1 MSLRPETITKAISEA
16 KSAAKRRRFEQSI
29 DLVVTFRDLD
39 IKKPENKF
47 SLTVTLPHPIPNKE
61 NKICMI
67 ASGSMVLSARDA
79 NVDLVIS
86 KDDFPKYV
94 ESKKSVRKLAQE
106 YDFFLATP
114 DMMVQI
120 GRTMGSILGPRGKMP
135 DVVQPNA
142 DLKPIV
148 ERYRRSVR
156 IKIKDQP
163 QVMARVGSEAMNEKE
178 VADNISAVLEE
189 IYKKVQPEKIRSIHV
204 KTTMGTPVSLSLQQQ

>member
-1 MSLRPETITKAISEA
+1 MSLKPELVTKAIAEA
-16 KSAAKRRRFEQSI
+16 KSTSARRRFEQSI
-29 DLVVTFRDLD
+29 DLVVTFRDID

-47 SLTVTLPHPIPNKE
+47 SLTVTLPHAIPNKL

-79 NVDLVIS
+79 GVDLVIS
-86 KDDFPKYV
+86 RDDFSKYT
-94 ESKKSVRKLAQE
+94 ESKKTVRKLAQE

-120 GRTMGSILGPRGKMP
+120 GRSMGSILGPRGKMP

-148 ERYRRSVR
+148 DRYRRSVR

-178 VADNISAVLEE
+178 LVENINAVLEE
-189 IYKKVQPEKIRSIHV
+189 IFKKVSPEKVRAIYV
-204 KTTMGTPVSLSLQQQ
+204 KLTMGSPIKLTLSQ

>member
-1 MSLRPETITKAISEA
+1 MSLKQELVTKAIAEA
-16 KSAAKRRRFEQSI
+16 KSVSARRRFEQSI
-29 DLVVTFRDLD
+29 DLVVTFRDID

-47 SLTVTLPHPIPNKE
+47 SLTVTLPHAIPNKL

-79 NVDLVIS
+79 GVDLVIS
-86 KDDFPKYV
+86 RDDFPKYT
-94 ESKKSVRKLAQE
+94 ESKKAVRKLAQE

-120 GRTMGSILGPRGKMP
+120 GRSMGSILGPRGKMP

-148 ERYRRSVR
+148 DRYRRSVR
-156 IKIKDQP
+156 VKIKDQP
-163 QVMARVGSEAMNEKE
+163 QVMTRVGSEAMSEKE
-178 VADNISAVLEE
+178 VVENINAVLEE
-189 IYKKVQPEKIRSIHV
+189 IYKKVSPEKVRAIYV
-204 KTTMGTPVSLSLQQQ
+204 KLTMGPPIKLTLSQ

>member
-1 MSLRPETITKAISEA
+1 MSIKAESIIKAIDTARNQS
-16 KSAAKRRRFEQSI
+16 KHRRFEQSI

-47 SLTVTLPHPIPNKE
+47 SLTVTLPHPIPNKQ

-94 ESKKSVRKLAQE
+94 ESKKSIRKLAQE

-148 ERYRRSVR
+148 DRYRRSVR
-156 IKIKDQP
+156 VKIKDQP
-163 QVMARVGSEAMNEKE
+163 QVMARIGGETMNEKE
-178 VADNISAVLEE
+178 IAENATAVLEE
-189 IYKKVQPEKIRSIHV
+189 ITKKVQPEKIRSIYI
-204 KTTMGTPVSLSLQQQ
+204 KLTMGAPIRLNLQQ

>member
-1 MSLRPETITKAISEA
+1 MSLKPELITKAIAEA
-16 KSAAKRRRFEQSI
+16 KSSSARRRFEQSI
-29 DLVVTFRDLD
+29 DLVVTFRDID

-47 SLTVTLPHPIPNKE
+47 SLTVTLPHAIPNKL

-79 NVDLVIS
+79 GVDLVIS
-86 KDDFPKYV
+86 RDDFSKYT
-94 ESKKSVRKLAQE
+94 ESKKTVRKLAQE

-120 GRTMGSILGPRGKMP
+120 GRFMGSILGPRGKMP

-148 ERYRRSVR
+148 DRYRRSVR

-178 VADNISAVLEE
+178 LVENINTVLEE
-189 IYKKVQPEKIRSIHV
+189 IFKKVSPEKVRAIYV
-204 KTTMGTPVSLSLQQQ
+204 KLTMGPPIKLALSQ